1 MTNSI
6 PFNKIFNE
14 NSIHIKQEKPE
25 FQLEEALIILND
37 MGYYQIRTLIL
48 LSFLWGLSPVVPVL
62 LPFFTVEP
70 IYLCRLI
77 TGFNINF
84 IICEGDQKCD
94 NNYEVMIDPN
104 NELNTWIHDFKL
116 SCSNKYLIFLIGSA
130 YFIGMILGN
139 LILPKFCE
147 TYGRKLNLLI
157 NMILYICNNTFILF
171 IRFNLYLIIYSL
183 ISGIVYSGTSLSAFV
198 LNFEY
203 STKFSKNIF
212 STVINSS
219 YSIGAIFQILIF
231 YLFNDWR
238 INISVN
244 VTLYI
249 FLIINHRKI
258 YESPTYLL
266 NSNPLELK
274 KILIEIS
281 HLNKKSLS
289 FSIYM
294 EKTNLTL
301 KTELN
306 TNNYKPNGMFSILLS
321 KKDLRKLILIATSWL
336 SVSIITYGTSLNLRK
351 YGSDLTL
358 IGITYYLSN
367 SISTLLSSI
376 LLQKFGFKKASII
389 YYSLC
394 LISNLILV
402 FKSGQQSI
410 LVKLLLFIS
419 GFSSSAI
426 GSLNY
431 IYTADLFS
439 CDSRIS
445 ALSFCSLVNRIGG
458 ILSSF
463 ITQMSFP
470 TLIFSFL
477 SAMSISSIYK
487 IE

>member
-1 MTNSI
+1 
-6 PFNKIFNE
+6 
-14 NSIHIKQEKPE
+14 
-25 FQLEEALIILND
+25 
-37 MGYYQIRTLIL
+37 
-48 LSFLWGLSPVVPVL
+48 
-62 LPFFTVEP
+62 
-70 IYLCRLI
+70 
-77 TGFNINF
+77 
-84 IICEGDQKCD
+84 
-94 NNYEVMIDPN
+94 
-104 NELNTWIHDFKL
+104 
-116 SCSNKYLIFLIGSA
+116 
-130 YFIGMILGN
+130 
-139 LILPKFCE
+139 
-147 TYGRKLNLLI
+147 
-157 NMILYICNNTFILF
+157 
-171 IRFNLYLIIYSL
+171 
-183 ISGIVYSGTSLSAFV
+183 
-198 LNFEY
+198 
-203 STKFSKNIF
+203 
-212 STVINSS
+212 
-219 YSIGAIFQILIF
+219 
-231 YLFNDWR
+231 
-238 INISVN
+238 
-244 VTLYI
+244 
-249 FLIINHRKI
+249 
-258 YESPTYLL
+258 
-266 NSNPLELK
+266 
-274 KILIEIS
+274 
-281 HLNKKSLS
+281 
-289 FSIYM
+289 M

-389 YYSLC
+389 YNSLC